1 MPDNNNAQQAAPQ
14 EQEAPR
20 RPARQQAPSQAGGQ
34 APVVAAR
41 DWAVNKGNE
50 AASLG
55 GKFRTGVKNFL
66 RFEEKAP
73 EQTGIVKTPFYAA
86 GHVIDGSVLNVAR
99 RAVEITEPQVES
111 LAAGIRL
118 TIGNILSPV
127 KALLHPIQR
136 VLKPSIRA
144 ITGQIKAM
152 TNTVLAPVRAADD
165 LVDRSI
171 ENTVNQINFQI
182 SRIPLL
188 GPLFAK
194 PTNLV
199 TKIASRITDKIRET
213 LDWIASPVD
222 KLHAATA

>member
-1 MPDNNNAQQAAPQ
+1 MPNNNAQQAAP
-14 EQEAPR
+14 EPEA
-20 RPARQQAPSQAGGQ
+20 AAERQANREAHGQ

-41 DWAVNKGNE
+41 DWAVAKGNE

-55 GKFRTGVKNFL
+55 DRFQTAVRNFL
-66 RFEEKAP
+66 RFEERQP
-73 EQTGIVKTPFYAA
+73 EQTGIIKTPFYAA

-111 LAAGIRL
+111 LAAGIKL

-127 KALLHPIQR
+127 KALLHPIER
-136 VLKPSIRA
+136 VLKPSVRA

-152 TNTVLAPVRAADD
+152 VNTILAPVRAADD
-165 LVDRSI
+165 LVDRSV
-171 ENTVNQINFQI
+171 ENTVNQVNFQI

-188 GPLFAK
+188 GSLFAK
-194 PTNLV
+194 STNFV
-199 TKIASRITDKIRET
+199 TKIASGITGKIRET
-213 LDWIASPVD
+213 LEWMASPVD